1 MDRKEFLIKTWYYLF
16 RPIIILCVLFFWV
29 QFIINSLSQN
39 GFERFISL
47 LIAFFILLTMAL
59 HLINALF
66 KKIVTA
72 FQVKLTAKTLTI
84 LKLLGKVLYHFLQIF
99 MGIAIVHLWKQE
111 QYLEILLVLFSMVKP
126 LIRKKKG
133 KLINN

>member
-1 MDRKEFLIKTWYYLF
+1 MERKEFLIKTWYYFF
-16 RPIIILCVLFFWV
+16 RPIIILCVLLFWV

-59 HLINALF
+59 HLISRLF
-66 KKIVTA
+66 KKIVTGI
-72 FQVKLTAKTLTI
+72 QVKLTNNTLTI
-84 LKLLGKVLYHFLQIF
+84 VKLLGKVLYHFLQIC
-99 MGIAIVHLWKQE
+99 MGMAIVYLWKEE
-111 QYLEILLVLFSMVKP
+111 QYLEILLVLFSMVKT
-126 LIRKKKG
+126 LIPKKRE

>member
-16 RPIIILCVLFFWV
+16 RPIIILSVLFFLV

-59 HLINALF
+59 HLISALF

-72 FQVKLTAKTLTI
+72 FQVKLTDKTLTI
-84 LKLLGKVLYHFLQIF
+84 LKLLGKVLYHFLQIC
-99 MGIAIVHLWKQE
+99 MGIAIVYLWKQE

-126 LIRKKKG
+126 LIRKKRG